1 MPSQPIV
8 LSLSR
13 SPLRDRAEALLTLAE
28 RLLDLLSEH
37 APDDTALGAPAF
49 RAQVEDWREKLRDED
64 DAAGLTQVVDTI
76 AESCGAF
83 LDSTRAHRTDR
94 EAELLDL
101 VNVLHEVIDTV
112 RGDSRE
118 FEHELIRSTTAMG
131 KMVEIEDIRELKRTL
146 SREVQTLR
154 DVVAVRQTSEAKHYD
169 TLTNRVRVLEQSLIK
184 AQAEAATD
192 ALTQLPN
199 RGAFDL
205 TLREWVNRAARD
217 GRPFAVA
224 MIDLDDFKR
233 INDAYGHPIGD
244 RVIIAA
250 AQLLRSEVAKDE
262 FAARFGGEEF
272 AVLLLAPTAAK
283 ARDRIAGL
291 LDRLPRSY
299 DFEHN
304 GVTRFVSFTFS
315 GGVTGY
321 VAGDTVESLVKRA
334 DEALYDAKR
343 RGKRRVEA
351 RPQSFLRGLIP

>member
-37 APDDTALGAPAF
+37 APDDTALGAPVF

-154 DVVAVRQTSEAKHYD
+154 DVVAVRQTSEAKHY
-169 TLTNRVRVLEQSLIK
+169 
-184 AQAEAATD
+184 D